1 MKKFISIL
9 LCITLCISCVAFASS
24 EYDSAISRVCGVG
37 IMGNVEDGDFRA
49 DDTITRAEFT
59 TVALRMLGVFS
70 VSQAAT
76 SFLDVPSDHWA
87 SGAIAMA
94 SDMNLINGKGNG
106 VFAPEDNVTFAEAA
120 KIIICA
126 LGRDL
131 VMTSKDFP
139 NSYIATAGSL
149 GITKGIEYSDA
160 PLTRAQVAA
169 MVDNALDINPLEP
182 VYGTD
187 KYEVSAETL
196 YEKLVRIKDTN
207 TYTGILTESANS
219 SIKFIRE
226 CEDGYIMVD
235 DKVFRS
241 DKAYDEYIGQKVEV
255 YYTSNGNLNKVVSL
269 SPEADTN
276 QIYTLQATD
285 TVYENDKITYFNDE
299 DKEKFYK
306 LETNVIVLKNG
317 DRITPPQRLE
327 INLGEYLLI
336 DNNDNNYIDVVS
348 VTSGESFVVESVSV
362 ENNALYFDNNRTYHG
377 RNGIVA
383 DNSDDEKEYIITDKD
398 GNALN
403 FSDIN
408 AGDAVSVIGNSDD
421 SYVRLIVSSKSEQG
435 SVEGIE
441 NDKVIINGS
450 TYPIGKDEAG
460 NYLISPYLGM
470 EGAFVVDAFGYV
482 IGTHGDTPD
491 KFSYGYIADAKV
503 NGTMDSSLQ
512 ISLITGGEPQ
522 KDVKI
527 SNGDETVSYRLQ
539 NNEAITL
546 TLADNVKFASNPI
559 DAQGIKTN
567 VEDILPDKVKGKIA
581 GYTLDSKGKINALN
595 VYSVPD
601 NLPAY
606 EFNADI
612 FSFGGMRRD
621 RGFIKNEATQIVCV
635 PNVVRS
641 DDDYGVTITITDEV
655 DTYKVYG
662 IKGTYKNTYGSLE
675 ANSEPAD
682 IIVLK
687 ADMDSSVPLVIPAD
701 NDICIVGKISNK
713 NDENGDE
720 VCVIELL
727 NGSDKKVYS
736 VSTDSPA
743 YSQAVRLRKGDLIQF
758 TTDSHNNIAGIRY
771 KASVQGLTD
780 YYSENESLY
789 GLVDDIR
796 YNVYDHFSNQ
806 MVDRMAVNVGNDIA
820 NIKLF
825 RSEGQSIYL
834 YDRKSGYIYPAT
846 SDDIMASNYYG
857 EKASKVFAIMEEN
870 DATVIVLIKD

>member
-9 LCITLCISCVAFASS
+9 LCIALCTSCVAFASS

-94 SDMNLINGKGNG
+94 SDMDLINGKGNG

-187 KYEVSAETL
+187 KYEVSTETL

-219 SIKFIRE
+219 SIKFVRE

-269 SPEADTN
+269 SPETATN
-276 QIYTLQATD
+276 NIYTLQATD

-336 DNNDNNYIDVVS
+336 DNNDNNYIDVVC
-348 VTSGESFVVESVSV
+348 VTSGESFVVESVSA

-403 FSDIN
+403 VSAIN

-421 SYVRLIVSSKSEQG
+421 SYVRLIISSKSEQG
-435 SVEGIE
+435 SVEGIQ

-460 NYLISPYLGM
+460 NYLLSPYLG
-470 EGAFVVDAFGYV
+470 V
-482 IGTHGDTPD
+482 IAWP
-491 KFSYGYIADAKV
+491 V
-503 NGTMDSSLQ
+503 C
-512 ISLITGGEPQ
+512 
-522 KDVKI
+522 
-527 SNGDETVSYRLQ
+527 
-539 NNEAITL
+539 
-546 TLADNVKFASNPI
+546 
-559 DAQGIKTN
+559 
-567 VEDILPDKVKGKIA
+567 
-581 GYTLDSKGKINALN
+581 
-595 VYSVPD
+595 VYNKLFQ
-601 NLPAY
+601 NLPM
-606 EFNADI
+606 DI
-612 FSFGGMRRD
+612 FINIHS
-621 RGFIKNEATQIVCV
+621 
-635 PNVVRS
+635 
-641 DDDYGVTITITDEV
+641 
-655 DTYKVYG
+655 
-662 IKGTYKNTYGSLE
+662 
-675 ANSEPAD
+675 
-682 IIVLK
+682 
-687 ADMDSSVPLVIPAD
+687 
-701 NDICIVGKISNK
+701 
-713 NDENGDE
+713 
-720 VCVIELL
+720 
-727 NGSDKKVYS
+727 
-736 VSTDSPA
+736 
-743 YSQAVRLRKGDLIQF
+743 LRKLLIEI
-758 TTDSHNNIAGIRY
+758 SIRIMIFH
-771 KASVQGLTD
+771 
-780 YYSENESLY
+780 
-789 GLVDDIR
+789 IR
-796 YNVYDHFSNQ
+796 NH
-806 MVDRMAVNVGNDIA
+806 
-820 NIKLF
+820 L
-825 RSEGQSIYL
+825 
-834 YDRKSGYIYPAT
+834 
-846 SDDIMASNYYG
+846 
-857 EKASKVFAIMEEN
+857 
-870 DATVIVLIKD
+870 IVRI

>member
-1 MKKFISIL
+1 MKRFLSIL

-94 SDMNLINGKGNG
+94 SDMNLINGRGNG
-106 VFAPEDNVTFAEAA
+106 IFAPEDNVTFAEAA
-120 KIIICA
+120 KIIVCV

-276 QIYTLQATD
+276 QIYTLQATE

-336 DNNDNNYIDVVS
+336 DNNDNNYIDVVC
-348 VTSGESFVVESVSV
+348 VTSGESFVVESVSA

-460 NYLISPYLGM
+460 NYLLSPYLGM

-567 VEDILPDKVKGKIA
+567 AEDILPDMVKGKIA

-641 DDDYGVTITITDEV
+641 NDDYGVTITITDEV

-743 YSQAVRLRKGDLIQF
+743 YTQAVRLRKGDLIQF